1 MLLKEELK
9 NYAQEIGIA
18 ALGVTNSE
26 PISEGLHI
34 YEERI
39 RRSFLTG
46 GCKPRAGF
54 EPSNLGKR
62 IDPKKSF
69 SETKSIIVIAVPY
82 KISYVQENI
91 PTLAGNL
98 ARIGWGRDY
107 HLVVADKL
115 RKIEQFLKDI
125 LGSINTRV
133 LVDTGPL
140 IERSFAVRA
149 GIGWIG
155 KNNTLIVP
163 KYGSFVYI
171 GELLI
176 NQEIEPDEPLNKDCG
191 ECTKCIEACPT
202 QALVGPW
209 MLNTRICISYL
220 TQVPEL
226 APDWIVPL
234 LDGGLYGCDICQDA
248 CPYNVKAPDEG
259 DPAFY
264 PVKLLPKPDLVNL
277 LAMNRNAYIDVVGE
291 TAVERVG
298 REILQK
304 NALVALARYR
314 NDNSSK
320 IIEQAKQDPR
330 PFIRAVAQWCLNYVH
345 Q

>member
-1 MLLKEELK
+1 MLFKEELK
-9 NYAQEIGIA
+9 IYAREIGVA
-18 ALGVTNSE
+18 AIGITDVE

-39 RRSFLTG
+39 KNSYLTG
-46 GCKPRAGF
+46 GRKPRAGF
-54 EPSNLGKR
+54 EPPNLSKR
-62 IDPKKSF
+62 VDPKKSF
-69 SETKSIIVIAVPY
+69 SEAKSIIVISVPY
-82 KISYVQENI
+82 KISYVQKNI

-107 HLVVADKL
+107 HLLVAEKL
-115 RKIEQFLKDI
+115 RKLEQFLKDI
-125 LGSINTRV
+125 LGAIKTKAI
-133 LVDTGPL
+133 VDTGPL
-140 IERSFAVRA
+140 LERSFAVRA

-176 NQEIEPDEPLNKDCG
+176 NQEIEPDEPLNIDCG
-191 ECTKCIEACPT
+191 KCTKCIDACPT
-202 QALVGPW
+202 NALVEPW
-209 MLNTRICISYL
+209 MLNTRICMSYL

-226 APDWIVPL
+226 APDWIIPL
-234 LDGGLYGCDICQDA
+234 LDGSLYGCDICQDV
-248 CPYNVKAPDEG
+248 CPYNIKAPDMG

-264 PVKLLPKPDLVNL
+264 PNKLLPKPDLVSL
-277 LAMNRNAYIDVVGE
+277 LSMNRNTYIDVVGE
-291 TAVERVG
+291 TAVEWVG

-314 NDNSSK
+314 NAEASK
-320 IIEQAKQDPR
+320 IIEQAKQDHR
-330 PFIRAVAQWCLNYVH
+330 PFIRAAAQWSFNFVH